1 MSSAEFLLE
10 IGAETAGCDD
20 LKTAGCDGLGVI
32 IGVDFMGAEITGVEI
47 TGVKTTGAEKTG
59 TGAAKTGA
67 TGFGGL
73 IGPISSIG
81 GGSKSK
87 A

>member
-32 IGVDFMGAEITGVEI
+32 IGVGFMGAEITGAE
-47 TGVKTTGAEKTG
+47 TTGA
-59 TGAAKTGA
+59 GAAKTGA